1 MNQTIHIAIVD
12 DKNINRQSL
21 LERIQTT
28 ANFKVVLMA
37 ENGED
42 YINQL
47 KSLDL
52 SQHPMITLMDID
64 MPIMNGIEAVK
75 KGLELYPKTKYLMI
89 TIFEDDDKI
98 FDSILAGASG
108 YLLKEEN
115 AETIARSIQEIID
128 YGGAPM
134 SPKIARKALN
144 MLTKG
149 KPSPEKTDNS
159 EYDLSKR
166 ELDILRLLVDGHD
179 YKIIAD
185 KLFISPHTVRK
196 HIANIYE
203 KLQVS
208 NKVDAVK
215 IAIKRGWFGSLLMVG
230 GY

>member
-1 MNQTIHIAIVD
+1 MINTINIAIVD

-21 LERIQTT
+21 NERIQST
-28 ANFKVVLMA
+28 ANLKVVLMA

-47 KSLDL
+47 KSLEL
-52 SQHPMITLMDID
+52 NQHPMITLMDID
-64 MPIMNGIEAVK
+64 MPIMNGIDAVK
-75 KGLELYPKTKYLMI
+75 KGLELFPKTKYLMI

-115 AETIARSIQEIID
+115 SETISRSIQEIIE

-144 MLTKG
+144 MLTKNISS
-149 KPSPEKTDNS
+149 KDVTETSD
-159 EYDLSKR
+159 YDLSKR
-166 ELDILRLLVDGHD
+166 ELDILKLLVGGHD

-185 KLFISPHTVRK
+185 KLFISPHTARK
-196 HIANIYE
+196 HIANIYV

-215 IAIKRGWFGSLLMVG
+215 IAIKKGWFGLLFTA
-230 GY
+230 

>member
-1 MNQTIHIAIVD
+1 MINTIHIAIVD

-21 LERIQTT
+21 LERIQATE
-28 ANFKVVLMA
+28 NFKVVLMA

-42 YINQL
+42 YIHQM
-47 KSLDL
+47 KTLDL
-52 SQHPMITLMDID
+52 SQHPVITLMDID
-64 MPIMNGIEAVK
+64 MPVMNGIDAVK
-75 KGLELYPKTKYLMI
+75 KGLELFPQTKYLMI

-115 AETIARSIQEIID
+115 AETIARSIQEIIE

-144 MLTKG
+144 MLSKSNH
-149 KPSPEKTDNS
+149 KQENS
-159 EYDLSKR
+159 NNYEYDLSKR

-179 YKIIAD
+179 YKVIAD

-215 IAIKRGWFGSLLMVG
+215 IALKKGWFNSFLSAIG
-230 GY
+230 

>member
-1 MNQTIHIAIVD
+1 MNTIHIAIVD
-12 DKNINRQSL
+12 DKNINRQSIF
-21 LERIQTT
+21 ERIQATE
-28 ANFKVVLMA
+28 NFKVVLMA

-42 YINQL
+42 YINQM
-47 KSLDL
+47 KALDL
-52 SQHPMITLMDID
+52 SLHPTITLMDID
-64 MPIMNGIEAVK
+64 MPVMNGINAVK
-75 KGLELYPKTKYLMI
+75 KGLELFPQTKYLMI

-115 AETIARSIQEIID
+115 ADTIARSIQEILE

-144 MLTKG
+144 MLSK
-149 KPSPEKTDNS
+149 SYQIQENLNSS

-215 IAIKRGWFGSLLMVG
+215 IAIKKGWFNSLMSNIG
-230 GY
+230 